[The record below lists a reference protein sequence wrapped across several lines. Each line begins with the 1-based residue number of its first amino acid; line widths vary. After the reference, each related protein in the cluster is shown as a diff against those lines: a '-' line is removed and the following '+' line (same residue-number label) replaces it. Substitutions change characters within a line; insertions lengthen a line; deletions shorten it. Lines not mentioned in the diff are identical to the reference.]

1 MDPDLNIEIFSLA
14 RLKPDV
20 RNART
25 HSRRQVRQIAD
36 SIHEFGFVSPVLVD
50 ELDRVIAGHGR
61 LEAARLLELD
71 CVPVIRLRHLTD
83 SQKRA
88 LALADNKIAQSAGWN
103 MELLAAEL
111 HHLCEVEVEVDFDV
125 TVTGFA
131 PAEIDLLIESMEPA
145 DADTKADVI
154 PDAPSSNE
162 IIVRRGDL
170 WLLGSHR
177 LLCGDA
183 TNTDDVGTLMAGDRA
198 QMVFIDP
205 PYNVRIDGNVCG
217 SGRIRHPE
225 FVMASGEMSAAE
237 FTAFLMQALAN
248 LVASSIDGAI
258 HFVCMDWR
266 HVYEL
271 LTAGRDVYSE
281 LKNFCVWTKTNAGMG
296 SFYRSQHELV
306 LVFKN
311 GTARHVNNVELGRFG
326 RNRTNVWL
334 YEGVNTFSPS
344 RRDDLKL
351 HPTVKP
357 VALVADA
364 IRDCSTRRGIV
375 LDTFA
380 GSGTTIIAAEKTG
393 RRAYAMELDPRY
405 VETTIRRWQDY
416 AGGEAVHAD
425 TGLTFNALDQAAMRA
440 REIGEAEHIEDRK
453 PALPGRK
460 GVSRAE

>member
-1 MDPDLNIEIFSLA
+1 M
-14 RLKPDV
+14 
-20 RNART
+20 
-25 HSRRQVRQIAD
+25 AD
-36 SIHEFGFVSPVLVD
+36 SPN
-50 ELDRVIAGHGR
+50 
-61 LEAARLLELD
+61 
-71 CVPVIRLRHLTD
+71 IRLRHLTD

-88 LALADNKIAQSAGWN
+88 LALADNKIAESAGWN
-103 MELLAAEL
+103 LELLAAEL
-111 HHLCEVEVEVDFDV
+111 HHLCEVEVDFDV

-145 DADTKADVI
+145 DTDTKADVI

-162 IIVRRGDL
+162 INVRRGDL

-183 TNTDDVGTLMAGDRA
+183 TNPDDVGTLMVGDRA

-205 PYNVRIDGNVCG
+205 PYNVRIDGHVCG

-237 FTAFLMQALAN
+237 FTAFLMLALAN
-248 LVASSIDGAI
+248 LAASSIDGAI

-266 HVYEL
+266 HIYEL

-281 LKNFCVWTKTNAGMG
+281 LKNLCVWTKTNAGMG
-296 SFYRSQHELV
+296 SFYRSQHEMV

-334 YEGVNTFSPS
+334 YEGVNTFSPN

-425 TGLTFNALDQAAMRA
+425 TGHTFNALDQAAMRA

-453 PALPGRK
+453 PALSGRK
-460 GVSRAE
+460 GVSRDE

>member
-1 MDPDLNIEIFSLA
+1 MDPDLIVEVLSLA

-25 HSRRQVRQIAD
+25 HSRRQVRQIAE
-36 SIHEFGFVSPVLVD
+36 SIREFGFVNPVIVD
-50 ELDRVIAGHGR
+50 ESDRVIAGHGR
-61 LEAARLLELD
+61 LEAAKLLRLD
-71 CVPVIRLRHLTD
+71 CVPIIRLRHLTD

-111 HHLCEVEVEVDFDV
+111 HHLCEVEVDFDV

-154 PDAPSSNE
+154 PDAPSSGE
-162 IIVRRGDL
+162 ISVRRGDL

-183 TNTDDVGTLMAGDRA
+183 TNPDDVGTLMAGDRA

-205 PYNVRIDGNVCG
+205 PYNVRIDGHVCG
-217 SGRIRHPE
+217 SGRIKHPE

-237 FTAFLMQALAN
+237 FTDFLMQALAN
-248 LVASSIDGAI
+248 LAASSIDGAI

-334 YEGVNTFSPS
+334 YEGVNTFNPN
-344 RRDDLKL
+344 RRGDLNL

-440 REIGEAEHIEDRK
+440 RETGEAEHIEDLK
-453 PALPGRK
+453 PALSGRK
-460 GVSRAE
+460 GVSRDE